1 MADAAGEVEM
11 HLLSIYRMKNDR
23 LLLRFKYEIPAPPP
37 PPSPAASAAG
47 EAAGVGV
54 VVGWL
59 KSNRSR
65 NAKNTAACHR
75 VPAWQAYR
83 GDVRPWSI
91 G

>member
-54 VVGWL
+54 VMG
-59 KSNRSR
+59 
-65 NAKNTAACHR
+65 
-75 VPAWQAYR
+75 
-83 GDVRPWSI
+83 
-91 G
+91 